1 MLSGM
6 MKNACRRRCNFK
18 APASLK
24 GYFEQGLWK
33 KLQKMLKYLHFLR
46 EVMDLISTSDF
57 KRGLKVEF
65 KGEPC
70 EIVDFQHVKMGRGGA
85 IVRTKLRKLKTGAVL
100 EETFRSGEK
109 LEKAELEEKTMQY
122 LYSQDD
128 QYYFMD
134 METFEQ
140 IPLSTDHLGD
150 ARDFLKENMNV
161 KILYH
166 KGTPLSVEIPT
177 FVELVVVK
185 TAPAGFKGDTASG
198 GGKPATLETGAIIKV
213 PFHINEGD
221 TIKIDTRTSEY
232 IERVK

>member
-1 MLSGM
+1 M
-6 MKNACRRRCNFK
+6 
-18 APASLK
+18 
-24 GYFEQGLWK
+24 
-33 KLQKMLKYLHFLR
+33 
-46 EVMDLISTSDF
+46 ISTSDF
-57 KRGLKVEF
+57 KKGLKVEF

-85 IVRTKLRKLKTGAVL
+85 VVRTKFRNIKTGAIL

-109 LEKAELEEKTMQY
+109 LEKPELEEKTMQY
-122 LYSQDD
+122 LYFQDE

-134 METFEQ
+134 VETFEQ
-140 IPLSTDHLGD
+140 IALSTAQLGD
-150 ARDFLKENMNV
+150 AKSFLKESMNI

-166 KGTPLSVEIPT
+166 KNSPISVEVPT
-177 FVELVVVK
+177 FVELVVTK

-198 GGKPATLETGAIIKV
+198 GGKPATLETGAVVKV

-221 TIKIDTRTSEY
+221 TIRIDTRTSEY

>member
-1 MLSGM
+1 M
-6 MKNACRRRCNFK
+6 
-18 APASLK
+18 
-24 GYFEQGLWK
+24 
-33 KLQKMLKYLHFLR
+33 
-46 EVMDLISTSDF
+46 ISTSDF
-57 KRGLKVEF
+57 KKGLKVEF

-85 IVRTKLRKLKTGAVL
+85 VVRTKFRNIKTGAIL

-109 LEKAELEEKTMQY
+109 LEKPELEEKTMQY
-122 LYSQDD
+122 LYFQDD

-134 METFEQ
+134 VETFEQ
-140 IPLSTDHLGD
+140 VALSTAQLGD
-150 ARDFLKENMNV
+150 AKTFLKESMNI

-166 KGTPLSVEIPT
+166 KGSPISVEVPT
-177 FVELVVVK
+177 FVELVVTK

-198 GGKPATLETGAIIKV
+198 GGKPATLETGAVVKV

-221 TIKIDTRTSEY
+221 MIRIDTRTSEY